1 MKKGTAGSIGD
12 GVVILAKH
20 LPAQKQKE
28 QREMTAISTKDV
40 LV

>member
-12 GVVILAKH
+12 GVVILEK
-20 LPAQKQKE
+20 LLSGQKQKE